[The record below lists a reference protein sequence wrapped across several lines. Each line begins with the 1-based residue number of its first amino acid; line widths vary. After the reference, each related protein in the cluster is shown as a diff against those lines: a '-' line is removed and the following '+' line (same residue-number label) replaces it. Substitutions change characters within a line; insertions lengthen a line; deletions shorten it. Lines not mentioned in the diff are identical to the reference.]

1 MKENKD
7 VNKKLYVY
15 VGVDIPEHIKNIKVA
30 DNDSSVKITWD
41 KVGNT
46 GVIGGL
52 VIADNVDYEVWN
64 TASYNGTMLLGEK
77 LSTIHMVLRQI
88 FHLILMKEN
97 KVLHIG
103 Q

>member
-1 MKENKD
+1 MI
-7 VNKKLYVY
+7 VLLRLHGIKL
-15 VGVDIPEHIKNIKVA
+15 GIL
-30 DNDSSVKITWD
+30 
-41 KVGNT
+41 

-77 LSTIHMVLRQI
+77 LSTIHNGTSADI
-88 FHLILMKEN
+88 PFNTNEGN